1 MMVRIS
7 RSLHRRILAE
17 CEGQSTEICG
27 LLLGRPDEIEEARV
41 AANVA
46 VDPTRH
52 FEVDPVMLIAA
63 HKAAR
68 KGGPG
73 LLGHY
78 HSHPLG
84 SAEPSATDA
93 ACAAVDGTL
102 WLIVARGEMQLWR
115 AAGEGLHGMFTAQDL
130 AVVD

>member
-1 MMVRIS
+1 M
-7 RSLHRRILAE
+7 
-17 CEGQSTEICG
+17 
-27 LLLGRPDEIEEARV
+27 LLGRPEEIEEARA

-46 VDPTRH
+46 VDPARH
-52 FEVDPVMLIAA
+52 FEVDPAMLIAA

-78 HSHPLG
+78 HSHPSG

-93 ACAAVDGTL
+93 ACAAADGAL
-102 WLIVARGEMQLWR
+102 WLIVARGEMRLWR

-130 AVVD
+130 VVVD